1 MYDLNFEIA
10 KNNEPTI
17 KVNGYYLHSK
27 YNPSL
32 EAQKLVDN
40 IYQPHHL
47 HIIYGYGLGYI
58 VKELVNKRQFNE
70 PILIIDPLIEQGFI
84 TLNNKKENVHYI
96 SGEKLEAV
104 RQEIALF
111 AGMTNKMFF
120 YVSPNYKKIFLKEI
134 HQMAQ
139 LVNDAQQKELIN
151 ISTTNYFAM
160 DWQINYAM
168 NLEKISND
176 LSLNSLFKQYTC
188 PVVIASSGPSLNKQL
203 PLLKK
208 YRDFIILIC
217 AGSTINSLL
226 NAGIKPDYVVSI
238 DGGIN
243 NFKHFK
249 NLNLFDMELIYSP
262 LLHYQVRENFSANC
276 YVFIPYVRPSLK
288 EILNN
293 KVHKDF
299 PVLIG
304 GGSVAHYALSVAKI
318 ITSGPICMIG
328 QDLAYTNNQTHSNG
342 NKNNK
347 SIENKEVIWVDGC
360 NGEKVKSNL
369 VFKGMINIFEEMN
382 SFDLHESNVFNCT
395 EGGAK
400 INGYKQMPF
409 EDFLN
414 RYTKDCV
421 TRIILKNPIQE
432 KQNDVLKEDFLIYDE
447 ILSLLKKGVKVIEKE
462 HGKVFSENGLN
473 QIKKIEK
480 KLNTLYYRTCVDMLL
495 EPIITSAEHEF
506 LPPVNENKYDE
517 FIRVK
522 KYITVLY
529 EQSISMME
537 RYIERLNKT
546 LAEES
551 EKE

>member
-1 MYDLNFEIA
+1 MYDLNFEEA

-17 KVNGYYLHSK
+17 KLDGYYLHSK

-40 IYQPHHL
+40 VYKPHHL

-58 VKELVNKRQFNE
+58 VNELANKRQFNE

-84 TLNNKKENVHYI
+84 KLNNQKQNVHYV

-104 RQEIALF
+104 RQEIALL

-139 LVNDAQQKELIN
+139 LVNEAQQKELIN

-168 NLEKISND
+168 NLEKMNND

-208 YRDFIILIC
+208 YRDYIILIC
-217 AGSTINSLL
+217 AGSTINALL

-249 NLNLFDMELIYSP
+249 NLNLFDIELIYSP

-288 EILNN
+288 EILKN
-293 KVHKDF
+293 KVNKDF

-328 QDLAYTNNQTHSNG
+328 QDLAYTDDQTHSKG
-342 NKNNK
+342 NKNYK
-347 SIENKEVIWVDGC
+347 LIENKEVIWIDGY
-360 NGEKVKSNL
+360 NGEKVKSSL

-382 SFDLHESNVFNCT
+382 SFDLNESDVFNCT

-400 INGYKQMPF
+400 INGYKQIPF
-409 EDFLN
+409 ESFLN

-421 TRIILKNPIQE
+421 TRIIFKNPIQE
-432 KQNDVLKEDFLIYDE
+432 KRNDALKEDFLIYDE

-480 KLNTLYYRTCVDMLL
+480 KLNMLYHQTGVDMLL

-506 LPPVNENKYDE
+506 LPPVNENKYDK
-517 FIRVK
+517 FKRVK

-529 EQSISMME
+529 EQSILMME